1 MSLAEA
7 VSLMQPPRAPETLE
21 ESGLSLGLLVQLSLK
36 TLLFT
41 GDLTGSDLATRLGLS
56 FPVVAPALDVLKA
69 ERQCEISGGSMV
81 GGASYRYRITDA
93 GRARAALF
101 LEQNHYVGHAP
112 VPFEHYRRYMAT
124 FRSSSPRIN
133 RAAVRDAFSHLV
145 LTERVLDQIGPG
157 CERRPFDVHLWS
169 VGKRQDGHLAGDS
182 ESAPGRSLDPACARS
197 RRQHHPP
204 L

>member
-1 MSLAEA
+1 M
-7 VSLMQPPRAPETLE
+7 
-21 ESGLSLGLLVQLSLK
+21 SLGLLVQLSLK

-69 ERQCEISGGSMV
+69 ERQCEISGGAMV

-112 VPFEHYRRYMAT
+112 VPFEHYRRYMQT
-124 FRSSSPRIN
+124 FQSSSPRDQSCGG
-133 RAAVRDAFSHLV
+133 RDAFSHLV
-145 LTERVLDQIGPG
+145 LTERVLDQIGPAVNAG
-157 CERRPFDVHLWS
+157 HSMFIYGPSGNGKTVISQAIRNLLPGEVSIPHALEVEGNIIRLYDPVTHEPLPHAIGQLAEGRNARR
-169 VGKRQDGHLAGDS
+169 
-182 ESAPGRSLDPACARS
+182 
-197 RRQHHPP
+197 
-204 L
+204 